1 MDLNDLDILI
11 VNYNSTNALLQC
23 LDSIFKTNGDIFIK
37 VFVYD
42 NNSHDNVDAILRKFP
57 QVDLVKSRC
66 NNGFACGVNSLLEK
80 GIAPYV
86 MLLNPDT
93 IVFKGLFEKSLNY
106 MDANQDVGIM
116 GPKVV
121 NRDGSTQGSAR
132 SFPSLHTA
140 LFGRSSLLT
149 KLFPGNRF
157 SRANILTLDSDGKT
171 LIEADW
177 VSGACMIVRR
187 KAMEDIG
194 AMDERFF
201 MYWEDADWCKRMW
214 QKRWKVVY
222 NPCGSIMHYVGG
234 SSSKS
239 IFRSVFSFH
248 RSTYKFFKKY
258 NQESFFLSH
267 FPIIIILYL
276 RCFMVVLMHGGK
288 RIKNHILGIGK
299 SKKYEI
305 DHSLFK
311 RQK

>member
-1 MDLNDLDILI
+1 MELSHFDILI
-11 VNYNSTNALLQC
+11 VNYNSTDVLHRC
-23 LDSIFKTNGDIFIK
+23 LDSIFGTKRDIFIK

-42 NNSHDNVDAILRKFP
+42 NNSHDDVDTILCKFP

-66 NNGFACGVNSLLEK
+66 NNGFTRGVNYLLEK
-80 GIAPYV
+80 GTAPYV

-132 SFPSLHTA
+132 SFPLLNTA

-149 KLFPGNRF
+149 RLFPGNRF
-157 SRANILTLDSDGKT
+157 SRTNILTLDSDGKT

-214 QKRWKVVY
+214 QKGWKVVY
-222 NPCGSIMHYVGG
+222 NPCASIKHYIGG

-239 IFRSVFSFH
+239 IYRSVFSFH

-258 NQESFFLSH
+258 N
-267 FPIIIILYL
+267 
-276 RCFMVVLMHGGK
+276 
-288 RIKNHILGIGK
+288 
-299 SKKYEI
+299 KYACW
-305 DHSLFK
+305 L
-311 RQK
+311 

>member
-1 MDLNDLDILI
+1 MNSLDILI
-11 VNYNSTNALLQC
+11 VNYNSTEALLKC
-23 LDSIFKTNGDIFIK
+23 LDSIFDTNGYIDVK

-42 NNSHDNVDAILRKFP
+42 NNSHDDVDAILHKFP
-57 QVDLVKSRC
+57 QIDLVKSPC
-66 NNGFACGVNSLLEK
+66 NNGFARGVNCMLEK
-80 GIAPYV
+80 GRAPYV

-121 NRDGSTQGSAR
+121 NRDWSTQGSAR

-149 KLFPGNRF
+149 RLFPNNRF
-157 SRANILTLDSDGKT
+157 SRANILTLDSDGKAS
-171 LIEADW
+171 IEADW
-177 VSGACMIVRR
+177 VSGACMIARR
-187 KAMEDIG
+187 KAMKDIG

-214 QKRWKVVY
+214 QKGWKVIY
-222 NPCGSIMHYVGG
+222 NPCVSMQHYVGG

-258 NQESFFLSH
+258 NQKSSFVLCIL
-267 FPIIIILYL
+267 IIFILHIRFCL
-276 RCFMVVLMHGGK
+276 VILMHGVK
-288 RIKNHILGIGK
+288 VTKNRILGIG
-299 SKKYEI
+299 I
-305 DHSLFK
+305 
-311 RQK
+311 

>member
-1 MDLNDLDILI
+1 LNHFDILI
-11 VNYNSTNALLQC
+11 VNYNSTDALLKC
-23 LDSIFKTNGDIFIK
+23 LDSVFNTNGDIFIK

-66 NNGFACGVNSLLEK
+66 NNGFARGVNCLLEK
-80 GIAPYV
+80 GRAPYV

-93 IVFKGLFEKSLNY
+93 IIFKDLFEKSLNY

-140 LFGRSSLLT
+140 LFGRSSLFT
-149 KLFPGNRF
+149 RLFPNNRF
-157 SRANILTLDSDGKT
+157 SRANILTLDSDGKK

-187 KAMEDIG
+187 KAMKDIG

-214 QKRWKVVY
+214 QKRWKVIY
-222 NPCGSIMHYVGG
+222 NPCVSIMHYVGG
-234 SSSKS
+234 SSSQS
-239 IFRSVFSFH
+239 IFRSVLSFH

-258 NQESFFLSH
+258 NQDSSFLLHTSMKF
-267 FPIIIILYL
+267 IIYL
-276 RCFMVVLMHGGK
+276 RFCVIISMHGAK
-288 RIKNHILGIGK
+288 EIKNRILRIGR
-299 SKKYEI
+299 SKKHET
-305 DHSLFK
+305 DHFFFK
-311 RQK
+311 RQN